1 MNSLPSDLLEIIC
14 NQLEVNELG
23 NFMIAKPEILNYARE
38 LFRKRRKVMLKT
50 HIAKKCKQDIRV
62 LDLEQ
67 HSGDKYIFVNI
78 PLFYNNKY
86 MYICSHSKSAASEF
100 EYTVQIQK
108 WS

>member
-1 MNSLPSDLLEIIC
+1 MNSEI
-14 NQLEVNELG
+14 
-23 NFMIAKPEILNYARE
+23 FMIAKPEILNYARE
-38 LFRKRRKVMLKT
+38 LFRKRRNVMLKT

-78 PLFYNNKY
+78 PPNY

-100 EYTVQIQK
+100 
-108 WS
+108 